1 MQNMTDQELKTKT
14 DNTIETRYNR
24 GLSLANEGIEQNDE
38 TKIKQG
44 QAIFLTG
51 MSVAVKATQ
60 NATKNT
66 ILTNQNQ

>member
-1 MQNMTDQELKTKT
+1 MTDEELKIKT
-14 DNTIETRYNR
+14 DNAIETRYNR
-24 GLSLANEGIEQNDE
+24 GLSLANEGIEQNDK

-51 MSVAVKATQ
+51 MSIAAKATQ
-60 NATKNT
+60 NAIKNT

>member
-1 MQNMTDQELKTKT
+1 MTDEELKIKT
-14 DNTIETRYNR
+14 DNAIETRYSR
-24 GLSLANEGIEQNDE
+24 GLSLANEGIEQNDK

-51 MSVAVKATQ
+51 MSIAVKATQ

>member
-1 MQNMTDQELKTKT
+1 MTDEELKIKT
-14 DNTIETRYNR
+14 DKTIETRYDR
-24 GLSLANEGIEQNDE
+24 GLALANEGIEQNDE

>member
-1 MQNMTDQELKTKT
+1 MTDEQLKTKT

-24 GLSLANEGIEQNDE
+24 GLTLATEGIEQNDN
-38 TKIKQG
+38 TKIEQG
-44 QAIFLTG
+44 RAIFLTG
-51 MSVAVKATQ
+51 LAIAVKATQ

>member
-1 MQNMTDQELKTKT
+1 MTDEELKTRT

-24 GLSLANEGIEQNDE
+24 GLNLANEGIEQNDNS
-38 TKIKQG
+38 KIEQG
-44 QAIFLTG
+44 RAIFLTG
-51 MSVAVKATQ
+51 MSIAVKATQ

>member
-1 MQNMTDQELKTKT
+1 MTDEELKTKT

-24 GLSLANEGIEQNDE
+24 GLALATEGIEQNDNA
-38 TKIKQG
+38 KIE
-44 QAIFLTG
+44 QARSIFLTG
-51 MSVAVKATQ
+51 LAIAVKATQ

>member
-1 MQNMTDQELKTKT
+1 MTDEELKTRT

-24 GLSLANEGIEQNDE
+24 GLNLANEGIEQNDNS
-38 TKIKQG
+38 KIEQG
-44 QAIFLTG
+44 RAIFLTG
-51 MSVAVKATQ
+51 MAIAVKATQ

>member
-1 MQNMTDQELKTKT
+1 MTDEELKTRT

-24 GLSLANEGIEQNDE
+24 GLNLANEGIEQNDNS
-38 TKIKQG
+38 KIEQG
-44 QAIFLTG
+44 RAIFLTG
-51 MSVAVKATQ
+51 LAIAVKATH